1 MTGLRGMVR
10 GLGGLLLAAGLMS
23 ASGLITALAAG
34 TEGAEKPAAAKAQT
48 VARIA
53 EGLRKQQAQERRTDA
68 LQAIALG
75 DFDKLKL
82 TDDEA
87 VSKITSLKDDE
98 TRDVINAAWLHSRGP
113 VWMFLEAR
121 AGDWPPSW
129 RLLTYESRR
138 QPPKTVAE
146 FRAEFSAWLRQYFVE
161 RGAQVVRRL
170 DGISKWQLDDFI
182 SRTSPAA
189 KVNFDSEVAHVDRWL
204 MERSDKL
211 LQARIQRTDG
221 LKVGGVSTI
230 DSLFSRL
237 DKHEATYW
245 SVAHRAFIKRHP
257 SLERLRA
264 EGWNFDAT
272 SEADLGHIFGHLGR
286 PLPGGQPSLVYLLD
300 PGSVV
305 DTGQAAVMTR
315 AFAATGAKRQ
325 PPEFL
330 QHDDIERFI
339 AGFADKT
346 LILVG
351 HIDGPSFVAP
361 REKQPPLV
369 LDIAKMMRVADAHRV
384 LLVPLGC
391 NSSRS
396 PATFGFL
403 REISTA
409 EVAKFLGAL
418 PVAEHT
424 IGDLFAA
431 VAQIAPLEVKGR
443 HLADHLEAV
452 LRPAT
457 AKSDQS
463 VESDAHG
470 PADAITII
478 RVPRAALA
486 PSQPLPTTYQVAI
499 AADIEHMRPWHDS
512 GPLKP
517 WRSFYRAHAVLTLFA
532 SAVAAAII
540 GACAHALRIKI
551 ERPTRPAMRTLR
563 AATKGLYGLAGLL
576 LAGAI
581 LRLAFDYWGWTIVL
595 MLLAFLIAAS
605 EKSRQPNT
613 VQGT

>member
-1 MTGLRGMVR
+1 
-10 GLGGLLLAAGLMS
+10 MS
-23 ASGLITALAAG
+23 
-34 TEGAEKPAAAKAQT
+34 
-48 VARIA
+48 
-53 EGLRKQQAQERRTDA
+53 
-68 LQAIALG
+68 
-75 DFDKLKL
+75 
-82 TDDEA
+82 
-87 VSKITSLKDDE
+87 
-98 TRDVINAAWLHSRGP
+98 
-113 VWMFLEAR
+113 
-121 AGDWPPSW
+121 
-129 RLLTYESRR
+129 
-138 QPPKTVAE
+138 
-146 FRAEFSAWLRQYFVE
+146 
-161 RGAQVVRRL
+161 
-170 DGISKWQLDDFI
+170 
-182 SRTSPAA
+182 
-189 KVNFDSEVAHVDRWL
+189 
-204 MERSDKL
+204 
-211 LQARIQRTDG
+211 
-221 LKVGGVSTI
+221 
-230 DSLFSRL
+230 
-237 DKHEATYW
+237 
-245 SVAHRAFIKRHP
+245 
-257 SLERLRA
+257 
-264 EGWNFDAT
+264 
-272 SEADLGHIFGHLGR
+272 
-286 PLPGGQPSLVYLLD
+286 
-300 PGSVV
+300 
-305 DTGQAAVMTR
+305 
-315 AFAATGAKRQ
+315 
-325 PPEFL
+325 
-330 QHDDIERFI
+330 
-339 AGFADKT
+339 
-346 LILVG
+346 
-351 HIDGPSFVAP
+351 P

-486 PSQPLPTTYQVAI
+486 PPQPLPTTYQVAI

-512 GPLKP
+512 GPLKQ

-540 GACAHALRIKI
+540 GACAHALRTKI
-551 ERPTRPAMRTLR
+551 EGPTRPAMRTLR
-563 AATKGLYGLAGLL
+563 AATKSLYGLAGLL

-581 LRLAFDYWGWTIVL
+581 LRLAFDYWGWMIALT
-595 MLLAFLIAAS
+595 LLSLVIAAS
-605 EKSRQPNT
+605 EKSHLPNT